1 MNSIPFF
8 TMFYQAIF
16 FIGGLGFL
24 TRQFLTDTFRGKI
37 EYTLLIEQIYQIG
50 SRSVPLILITAIS
63 IGMVMTL
70 QFGIG
75 LEKFGGQP
83 YVPKIVSLSI
93 LREMGPV
100 FTSLMIAARVGAG
113 IASEVGSMVVTQ
125 QVDAMRALGTS
136 PIQKIVIPRVLATLI
151 TLPILATLANLVGVT
166 GAMIVAVTE
175 LKLDS
180 EFFILKVLTTIKL
193 TDYITGFGKTV
204 VFSLIIS
211 IVACYYGLNVK
222 EGSKEVGIVTT
233 KSVVTTSILI
243 LVGDFFLTKC
253 FWVIEKWL

>member
-1 MNSIPFF
+1 MNSIP
-8 TMFYQAIF
+8 MISIF
-16 FIGGLGFL
+16 FQGILFVGGLGLL
-24 TRQFLTDTFRGKI
+24 TRQLASELYRRRIETPLLT
-37 EYTLLIEQIYQIG
+37 EQIYQIG
-50 SRSVPLILITAIS
+50 SRSLPLIVITAIS

-100 FTSLMIAARVGAG
+100 FSSLMIAARVGAG
-113 IASEVGSMVVTQ
+113 IASEVSSMVVTQ
-125 QVDAMRALGTS
+125 QIDAMRALGTS
-136 PIQKIVIPRVLATLI
+136 PIQKIVIPRVLACVI
-151 TLPILATLANLVGVT
+151 TMPLLTSLANIVGILGALIVGVS
-166 GAMIVAVTE
+166 E

-180 EFFILKVLTTIKL
+180 QFFILKVLTTIRL

-204 VFSLIIS
+204 VFAAIIS
-211 IVACYYGLNVK
+211 MVACYYGLNVK
-222 EGSKEVGIVTT
+222 EGTKEVGIVTT
-233 KSVVTTSILI
+233 KSVVTSSILI
-243 LVGDFFLTKC
+243 LVGDFFLTKF

>member
-1 MNSIPFF
+1 MNSLPLLSL
-8 TMFYQAIF
+8 FYQLII
-16 FIGGLGFL
+16 FIGGLGLL
-24 TRQFLTDTFRGKI
+24 TRQFLRETLRGKI
-37 EYTLLIEQIYQIG
+37 EYHLLIEQIYHIG
-50 SRSVPLILITAIS
+50 SRSVPLIIITAIS

-136 PIQKIVIPRVLATLI
+136 PMQKIVIPRVLATLL

-166 GAMIVAVTE
+166 GAMIVGVTE
-175 LKLDS
+175 LKLNA
-180 EFFILKVLTTIKL
+180 EFFILKVLTTIRL
-193 TDYITGFGKTV
+193 SDYITGFGKTV

-211 IVACYYGLNVK
+211 LIACYYGLNVK
-222 EGSKEVGIVTT
+222 EGTKEVGIVTT
-233 KSVVTTSILI
+233 RSVVTTSILI
-243 LVGDFFLTKC
+243 LVGDFFLTKF
-253 FWVIEKWL
+253 FWVLEQWF